1 VDHGNSLELHVHFV
15 KTLLVLGLNR
25 MPAIISAF
33 KQDLSL
39 HAALVN
45 FACPGTEAHPLMLFF
60 LQDFILVG
68 NL

>member
-1 VDHGNSLELHVHFV
+1 METRLNYMFILSKPFS
-15 KTLLVLGLNR
+15 VLGLNR
-25 MPAIISAF
+25 LPAIISAF

-39 HAALVN
+39 HAARVS
-45 FACPGTEAHPLMLFF
+45 FTCQGTEAHPLMFFF